1 MVDLNATIGSLI
13 VILDETGTISEDGGQ
28 CGRVGYVCSIA
39 IGSDDDL
46 LLRSWLDFHVD
57 S

>member
-1 MVDLNATIGSLI
+1 MVDLNTTIGSLV

-46 LLRSWLDFHVD
+46 LL
-57 S
+57 